1 MTLDDD
7 GVITPRLRP
16 ADVVRRGALFGLAG
30 AATLAVLV
38 VCIAEHN
45 DRTEFLSVLG
55 VLSLFFG
62 AGFFVI
68 GSVFWLFSR
77 RDVRRLRDWRS
88 MTGQSDA
95 ITASGPMFVR
105 LGVFL
110 LVLGSAGLGMAQLVD
125 AAPYDSWLHSH

>member
-30 AATLAVLV
+30 AAALAVLV
-38 VCIAEHN
+38 VCIAENN

-55 VLSLFFG
+55 GLSLFFG
-62 AGFFVI
+62 AGFFVF

-77 RDVRRLRDWRS
+77 RDVRRVRDWRT

-95 ITASGPMFVR
+95 FTAGGPMFLR

-110 LVLGSAGLGMAQLVD
+110 LVFGSAGLGMAQLVD
-125 AAPYDSWLHSH
+125 AAPYGSWLHSH